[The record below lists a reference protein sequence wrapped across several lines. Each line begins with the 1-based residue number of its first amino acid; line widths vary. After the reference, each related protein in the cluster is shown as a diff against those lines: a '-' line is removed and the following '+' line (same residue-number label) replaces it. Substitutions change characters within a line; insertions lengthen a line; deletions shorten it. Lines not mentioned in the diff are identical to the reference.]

1 MLNSKLKAFVMKK
14 ILLPIFACS
23 TFVLLFPF
31 FVTSIFAV
39 PTGPDN
45 SSTQAPSA
53 VVGPTQITC
62 CQQGFGV
69 CPSDRVKVRKVGI
82 TFKEIWAGILVKVPV
97 LNFFEE
103 RTVNQQTQCCKEELG
118 GFSYGVGNKSSFF
131 CGAAGAGSLP
141 TEPEI
146 TTQIPRQREEEESAQ
161 MSVRTYLETQAQAQV
176 QPQPNPQ
183 TAAPTPQANQGKK
196 FNPYCD
202 SAKTK
207 IDTAI
212 GCIPVNSTDS
222 FIGWFLGWA
231 IGVAGGIAFL
241 FILIA
246 GFMIMTAAGKPER
259 VQAGRELLTASISGL
274 LIIIFSVFL
283 LKLIG
288 VEILKIPGLG

>member
-1 MLNSKLKAFVMKK
+1 MLNSKLKDFVMKK

-31 FVTSIFAV
+31 FVTSILAV

-45 SSTQAPSA
+45 SSTGAPSV
-53 VVGPTQITC
+53 VVGPTQVTC

-69 CPSDRVKVRKVGI
+69 CPSDKIRVRKFGL

-97 LNFFEE
+97 LNFFDE
-103 RTVNQQTQCCKEELG
+103 RVVNQQTQCCKQELG
-118 GFSYGVGNKSSFF
+118 GFSYEVGNKSAFL
-131 CGAAGAGSLP
+131 CGTTGAGSRP
-141 TEPEI
+141 IEPE
-146 TTQIPRQREEEESAQ
+146 TGTQIPGQREEEESAQ
-161 MSVRTYLETQAQAQV
+161 MSVKTYLETQAQAQV
-176 QPQPNPQ
+176 QPQPNPTVAKPASQ
-183 TAAPTPQANQGKK
+183 SNQRKE

-212 GCIPVNSTDS
+212 GCIPVGSADS

-231 IGVAGGIAFL
+231 IGIAGGIAFL

-246 GFMIMTAAGKPER
+246 GFMIMTASGSPER
-259 VQAGRELLTASISGL
+259 VQAGRELLTAAISGL